1 MNLQNELKKRA
12 DAFNKYWLK
21 YLQEGKPATL
31 YNAARHIPLGGGK
44 KLRPFLVMLSCE
56 SVFGDAEKTLPFG
69 AALEIM
75 HNFTLVHDDIMD
87 KSNLRRNLPTAHIKF
102 GEPAAILAGDF
113 LFARSFEVMHDLSVG
128 CEIYKE
134 LNFDLIQCILDICE
148 GQQLDIDFE
157 KRKIVT
163 EEEYIDMITRKTAAL
178 FRLSAKGGAIIGG
191 GSKDEI
197 NGLTDYGRYLGLS
210 FQIWDDYLDISSSE
224 ETLGKDIGNDIRNGK
239 KTLIAVYSLQ
249 NATDENKKVFDE
261 VFGNSNASDDDVKRV
276 FTLFKKMGSIEY
288 AKKTAIEYNKKAKK
302 ALTVLKDS
310 EAKEILKELADYSI
324 KREK

>member
-1 MNLQNELKKRA
+1 MKLQSELKKRA

-113 LFARSFEVMHDLSVG
+113 LFARSFEAMHDLSVD
-128 CEIYKE
+128 CQIFKR
-134 LNFDLIQCILDICE
+134 LNYDLIQCILDICE
-148 GQQLDIDFE
+148 GQQLDIGF
-157 KRKIVT
+157 
-163 EEEYIDMITRKTAAL
+163 
-178 FRLSAKGGAIIGG
+178 
-191 GSKDEI
+191 
-197 NGLTDYGRYLGLS
+197 
-210 FQIWDDYLDISSSE
+210 
-224 ETLGKDIGNDIRNGK
+224 
-239 KTLIAVYSLQ
+239 
-249 NATDENKKVFDE
+249 
-261 VFGNSNASDDDVKRV
+261 
-276 FTLFKKMGSIEY
+276 
-288 AKKTAIEYNKKAKK
+288 
-302 ALTVLKDS
+302 
-310 EAKEILKELADYSI
+310 
-324 KREK
+324 